1 MHKFK
6 FADIGEGLHEGVV
19 AEIYKKEGDM
29 VNEGDSLFSVE
40 TDKVTSDIP
49 SPATGKIVKVLMKE
63 GDTIHVGQEIYHID
77 DGSSNYEPEAPVE
90 TKKEATS
97 SEGGASVVGEVKVSN
112 ELFDLSAFTKPAT
125 KVEVK
130 QESSKPAVEQ
140 TVSEKQSKEKG
151 KAYAGKIEEDF
162 DLIVIGSG
170 PGGYLAAEEAGASGL
185 KTLIIERE
193 FWGGVCLNVGCIP
206 TKALLK
212 TTEVLHSVKHAHEY
226 GVIGKLDAKIDW
238 TKMHARKTEVV
249 SKLTSGVQSLMRM
262 NKVKTIFGEAKFVG
276 SHEVEVDSK
285 VYRAKNVIIATG
297 SSDRKIPLPGFEK
310 GYQEGKLIT
319 SKEAINL
326 EKQPK
331 SLTIIGGGVIG
342 VEFAQ
347 VFASA
352 GTKVT
357 IIQNLPTVLGM
368 LDKDIIKQVTSDL
381 LELGVNLITNAN
393 TTKYEKGKI
402 YYEVDGKEDSV
413 KSDLVLVS
421 VGRVPESL
429 GLEEVGI
436 KLGDRKQLLVDEY
449 CETNVEGVYGIG
461 DVVGQAMLAHV
472 AYRHAVVAVSNILN
486 RKVKYSSKTVPAC
499 IYTHPE
505 IAVVG
510 ITEEQAKAEKR
521 DFIVAKHQFSF
532 VGKALAAHESKGF
545 AKFIIDK
552 EFGEIIGCHIIGG
565 AATDLISEVVL
576 AMDLESTIYDIA
588 STIHPH
594 PTFSE
599 VLWEAARNAVH
610 QLNKIKN

>member
-1 MHKFK
+1 MFKFK
-6 FADIGEGLHEGVV
+6 FADIGEGLHEGTV
-19 AEIYKKEGDM
+19 AEIYKKEGDE
-29 VNEGDSLFSVE
+29 VKEGDSLFSVE

-49 SPATGKIVKVLMKE
+49 SPATGKIVKVLMAQ
-63 GDTIHVGQEIYHID
+63 GDVIHVGQEIYIID
-77 DGSSNYEPEAPVE
+77 DGSGDTDSAPAPEA
-90 TKKEATS
+90 KKEEAPA
-97 SEGGASVVGEVKVSN
+97 EGGASVVGEVKVSN
-112 ELFDLSAFTKPAT
+112 ELFDLSAFKAPSAQAS
-125 KVEVK
+125 K
-130 QESSKPAVEQ
+130 QEAAAPVVESAPKSSSKEQ
-140 TVSEKQSKEKG
+140 GKKYEGSVKE
-151 KAYAGKIEEDF
+151 EF
-162 DLIVIGSG
+162 DVIVIGSG
-170 PGGYLAAEEAGASGL
+170 PGGYLAAEEAGAAGL
-185 KTLIIERE
+185 KTLIIEKE

-212 TTEVLHSVKHAHEY
+212 TTEVYHTIKHAHEF
-226 GVIGKLDAKIDW
+226 GVLGKFEPKIDW
-238 TKMHARKTEVV
+238 EKMHGKKTEVV
-249 SKLTSGVQSLMRM
+249 SKLTAGVQALMRM
-262 NKVKTIFGEAKFVG
+262 NKVKMIFGEASFVG
-276 SHEVEVDSK
+276 SHEVKVENE
-285 VYRAKNVIIATG
+285 VYRAKNIIIATG
-297 SSDRKIPLPGFEK
+297 SSDRKIPLPGFMEGYEK
-310 GYQEGKLIT
+310 GKLIT

-331 SLTIIGGGVIG
+331 SITIIGGGVIG

-357 IIQNLPTVLGM
+357 ILQNLPTILAM
-368 LDKDIIKQVTSDL
+368 LDKDIIKQVSEDL
-381 LELGVNLITNAN
+381 KELNVEVITNAN
-393 TTKYEKGKI
+393 TTKFEKDKI
-402 YYEVDGKEDSV
+402 FYEVNGEEKSI

-436 KLGDRKQLLVDEY
+436 KLGDRKQLVVDEF

-472 AYRHAVVAVSNILN
+472 AYRHAVVAVSNIL
-486 RKVKYSSKTVPAC
+486 KKQVKYSSKTVPAC

-510 ITEEQAKAEKR
+510 LTEEQAKAEGR
-521 DFIVAKHQFSF
+521 NFIVAKHEFKF
-532 VGKALAAHESKGF
+532 IGKALAAHESKGF

-565 AATDLISEVVL
+565 SATDLISEVVL

-599 VLWEAARNAVH
+599 VLWEAARTAVH
-610 QLNKIKN
+610 QLQKHK